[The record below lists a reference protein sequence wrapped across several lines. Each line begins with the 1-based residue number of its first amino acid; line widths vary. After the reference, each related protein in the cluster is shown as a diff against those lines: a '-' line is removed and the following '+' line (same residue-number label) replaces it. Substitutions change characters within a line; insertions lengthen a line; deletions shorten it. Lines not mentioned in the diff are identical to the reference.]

1 MVCKARQYSDQ
12 MSCVCGLAWD
22 KGDPNPPECRGI
34 PQTQKA
40 VIQPKKVIKVSATQT
55 SSKPGTD
62 YISDLMRL
70 LDE

>member
-22 KGDPNPPECRGI
+22 IGDPNPPECRGAH
-34 PQTQKA
+34 QVTNK
-40 VIQPKKVIKVSATQT
+40 PKSVIKVSATPT
-55 SSKPGTD
+55 PSKLGTD
-62 YISDLMRL
+62 YISNLMRM